1 MHCEEIEIKTPTGR
15 IPAAVWGMPAGRC
28 IVAAHGS
35 MSHKKDVPI
44 VLLAQAAQAHGWQVL
59 SFDLPQHGARAQRGR
74 PCTMRSCAADLEAVM
89 QYARPQWPR
98 LALFGCSMGAYAG
111 LLACRK
117 EALEAALF
125 LSPVLDMAH
134 MVEDMMAQF
143 HIPQEVLRRREKL
156 LLPNG
161 QALYWSDLCYL
172 RENPVCTWAAPTYIL
187 RGSEDALCGPQAL
200 QAFAQRFPCRIQT
213 AAGAEHYLHTPG
225 QLEQLSAWL
234 HETLGALPPAAP

>member
-1 MHCEEIEIKTPTGR
+1 MYCEEIEIQTGR

-59 SFDLPQHGARAQRGR
+59 SFDLPQHGARAQNGW
-74 PCTMRSCAADLEAVM
+74 PCTMRNCAADLETVM
-89 QYARPQWPR
+89 QYARLQWPH

-117 EALEAALF
+117 EALEAAFF

-143 HIPQEVLRRREKL
+143 HIPQEVLRSQKKL
-156 LLPNG
+156 RLPNG

-172 RENPVCTWAAPTYIL
+172 RENPCLHVGHTHLYPA
-187 RGSEDALCGPQAL
+187 RKRDFLCGPQAL

-213 AAGAEHYLHTPG
+213 AAGAEHYFHTPG
-225 QLEQLSAWL
+225 QLGQFSAWL
-234 HETLGALPPAAP
+234 HESLGALPPAAP

>member
-1 MHCEEIEIKTPTGR
+1 MYCEEVEIQTGR
-15 IPAAVWGMPAGRC
+15 IPAAVWGVPTGRC

-59 SFDLPQHGARAQRGR
+59 SFDLPQHGARAQNGR
-74 PCTMRSCAADLEAVM
+74 PCTMRNCAADLETVM
-89 QYARPQWPR
+89 QYARLQWPH

-117 EALEAALF
+117 EALEAAFF

-143 HIPQEVLRRREKL
+143 HIPQEVLRSQKKL

-161 QALYWSDLCYL
+161 QALY
-172 RENPVCTWAAPTYIL
+172 
-187 RGSEDALCGPQAL
+187 
-200 QAFAQRFPCRIQT
+200 
-213 AAGAEHYLHTPG
+213 
-225 QLEQLSAWL
+225 LSL
-234 HETLGALPPAAP
+234 IHI

>member
-1 MHCEEIEIKTPTGR
+1 
-15 IPAAVWGMPAGRC
+15 
-28 IVAAHGS
+28 

-59 SFDLPQHGARAQRGR
+59 SFDLPQHGARAQNGW
-74 PCTMRSCAADLEAVM
+74 PCTMRNCAADLETVM
-89 QYARPQWPR
+89 QYARLQWPH

-117 EALEAALF
+117 EALEAAFF

-143 HIPQEVLRRREKL
+143 HIPQEVLRSQKKL

-172 RENPVCTWAAPTYIL
+172 RENPVCMWATPTYIL
-187 RGSEDALCGPQAL
+187 RGSEDF
-200 QAFAQRFPCRIQT
+200 FAGRRPFRRLRKGSPGRIQT
-213 AAGAEHYLHTPG
+213 AAGAEHYFHTPG
-225 QLEQLSAWL
+225 SLAVFCM
-234 HETLGALPPAAP
+234 AA